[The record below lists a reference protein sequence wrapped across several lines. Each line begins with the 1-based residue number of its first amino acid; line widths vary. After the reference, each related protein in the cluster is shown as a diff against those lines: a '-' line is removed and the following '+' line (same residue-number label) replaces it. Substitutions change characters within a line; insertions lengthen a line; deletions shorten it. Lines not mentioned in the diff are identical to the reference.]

1 MQRNIELEWFTQI
14 DSLKKTNFCYNLDSG
29 TVTVGFIVNSIEAL
43 SLTNAVTRL
52 LSTPRHWFA
61 ITAIRH
67 VQPEKKAGFL
77 DDVSLSWMDDKEVKS
92 ASTWHLVDSEMNA
105 IETLTSENLIQM
117 LSEISN
123 NKGSIFRC
131 VLKGASSVNWRK

>member
-1 MQRNIELEWFTQI
+1 MKRNIELEWFTQI

-43 SLTNAVTRL
+43 SWTNAVTRL

-67 VQPEKKAGFL
+67 IQPDKKAGFL
-77 DDVSLSWMDDKEVKS
+77 DDMSLASWMDDEEVKS
-92 ASTWHLVDSEMNA
+92 ASTWYLVDSEMDA
-105 IETLTSENLIQM
+105 IETLTSEELIQM
-117 LSEISN
+117 LSEVLS

-131 VLKGASSVNWRK
+131 VLKGAYL